1 MNAALSLFV
10 ERGFMATK
18 LDDVA
23 KQAGVSK
30 GTVYL
35 YFQNK
40 EDLFRAV
47 VQEMVLPEI
56 ERIEKVIS
64 SHQGSAE
71 DLLRRLV
78 KQWWQNVGESRL
90 SGIPKLV
97 IAEAGNFPGL
107 AQYFVEKVVLR
118 GRRLFINV
126 IEKGVDSG
134 EFKPCNANYA
144 ARALV
149 APLVFAA
156 IWKHSL
162 SAYDKDPYNV
172 QEYLDTHVSIF
183 LAGLR

>member
-1 MNAALSLFV
+1 MAKNPSDSTTRQRWHRRKDERPAEIVSAALNLFV

-64 SHQGSAE
+64 SHRGSAE

-90 SGIPKLV
+90 SGIPKLI

-107 AQYFVEKVVLR
+107 AQFFVEKVV
-118 GRRLFINV
+118 F
-126 IEKGVDSG
+126 
-134 EFKPCNANYA
+134 C
-144 ARALV
+144 
-149 APLVFAA
+149 
-156 IWKHSL
+156 
-162 SAYDKDPYNV
+162 
-172 QEYLDTHVSIF
+172 
-183 LAGLR
+183 